1 MVIELQVYSMLGGR
15 QCDFQDMVRRFD
27 LVDFS
32 DVLADKRV
40 EEPLSDLIPCSVP
53 RCRSSLSERMK
64 GFRGRLSL
72 AATLDVFA

>member
-32 DVLADKRV
+32 DVLAYKRV

-53 RCRSSLSERMK
+53 RCCSSL
-64 GFRGRLSL
+64 
-72 AATLDVFA
+72 